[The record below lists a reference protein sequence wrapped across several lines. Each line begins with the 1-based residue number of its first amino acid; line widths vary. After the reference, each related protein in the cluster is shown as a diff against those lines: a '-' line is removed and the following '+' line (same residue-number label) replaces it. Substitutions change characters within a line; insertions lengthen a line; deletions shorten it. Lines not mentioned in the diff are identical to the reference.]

1 LGAAGRR
8 AVLLVTGVALAL
20 GACAGHGIVE
30 GVYRAP
36 AGYRVT
42 LPGPAWVVAGES
54 RADLELRHRSAPA
67 GMLANAVC
75 DPAVVRRGDDVL
87 ALHLLLG
94 LRDRQVEEANEVPVN
109 GRAATHRLLE
119 GRMRQSDRRVR
130 IESYTLKS
138 ERCVFDLLYVAAPE
152 AFAAGRGDFRR
163 FVDSFVTE

>member
-1 LGAAGRR
+1 
-8 AVLLVTGVALAL
+8 
-20 GACAGHGIVE
+20 
-30 GVYRAP
+30 
-36 AGYRVT
+36 
-42 LPGPAWVVAGES
+42 VVQ
-54 RADLELRHRSAPA
+54 
-67 GMLANAVC
+67 
-75 DPAVVRRGDDVL
+75 RGDDVL